1 MTQIPTP
8 AKAKP
13 KAKAKEKEKAKAK
26 IRTRLSPQAR
36 HDQLLDTASCMV
48 LDQGLQAFTMEG
60 LAKLA
65 GVSAPLV
72 YNYFANRPALLQALL
87 QREYRNFVDAS
98 NAAALEAKT
107 FEDIVRISVTSNF
120 DHQAPGNILPLL
132 LSQPEIAHAI
142 KDQEDKHRR
151 RSARFLVDMAA
162 TQYQLDQRQA
172 QLVIRM
178 SSGASIAAADL
189 TAQAGLDKDET
200 IELAVRYI
208 LSGIERIAGA
218 KK

>member
-1 MTQIPTP
+1 MTQSPTQT
-8 AKAKP
+8 KTKT
-13 KAKAKEKEKAKAK
+13 KTKTK

-107 FEDIVRISVTSNF
+107 FEDIVRISVTS
-120 DHQAPGNILPLL
+120 
-132 LSQPEIAHAI
+132 
-142 KDQEDKHRR
+142 DKK
-151 RSARFLVDMAA
+151 
-162 TQYQLDQRQA
+162 
-172 QLVIRM
+172 
-178 SSGASIAAADL
+178 
-189 TAQAGLDKDET
+189 TAQNRTTNRPSAS
-200 IELAVRYI
+200 V
-208 LSGIERIAGA
+208 A
-218 KK
+218 KTKV

>member
-13 KAKAKEKEKAKAK
+13 KAKAKAKEKAKEKAK

-151 RSARFLVDMAA
+151 RSARFFGGHGSYAIPTGSAPSTVS
-162 TQYQLDQRQA
+162 YPHVVRGFNSC
-172 QLVIRM
+172 RRPHR
-178 SSGASIAAADL
+178 SS
-189 TAQAGLDKDET
+189 
-200 IELAVRYI
+200 RP
-208 LSGIERIAGA
+208 R
-218 KK
+218 

>member
-1 MTQIPTP
+1 MTQIHNQT
-8 AKAKP
+8 KAKT
-13 KAKAKEKEKAKAK
+13 
-26 IRTRLSPQAR
+26 RTRLSPQAR
-36 HDQLLDTASCMV
+36 HDQLLDTARSMV

-72 YNYFANRPALLQALL
+72 YNYFANRPTLLQALL
-87 QREYRNFVDAS
+87 KREYQHFTDES
-98 NAAALEAKT
+98 NAAALDAKT

-162 TQYQLDQRQA
+162 TQYQLDQHQA

-178 SSGASIAAADL
+178 SSGASIAAAAL
-189 TAQAGLDKDET
+189 TAQAGLDRGET
-200 IELAVRYI
+200 IELAVSYI
-208 LSGIERIAGA
+208 LAGIERIARA